1 MDEISKFK
9 KLVTDIKARCICN
22 LIYCK
27 NINKVKRSGY
37 MDLLS
42 DVIKFI
48 VPTIIGGLIT
58 FLVTKYSYNRNI
70 STDKLAIAYNRVY
83 YPIYRLI
90 TDETNKDLIVE
101 KSNNYIKKYKKY
113 VDKSTIIAL
122 RNLMENVDN
131 KQEYKIFT
139 NNIYE
144 MDSKLRK
151 RLGYLEPNI
160 LSIYKYIAPVEK
172 RVLKMFIE
180 FIGCYLSIT
189 IVSFL
194 DESNLKE
201 ILIWIAVL
209 FFMASIGNLMLILF
223 QKIIRK
229 ICNLKK

>member
-1 MDEISKFK
+1 MDF
-9 KLVTDIKARCICN
+9 
-22 LIYCK
+22 
-27 NINKVKRSGY
+27 
-37 MDLLS
+37 LS

-48 VPTIIGGLIT
+48 VPTIITGIIT
-58 FLVTKYSYNRNI
+58 FLVTRYSYNRNI

-90 TDETNKDLIVE
+90 TDETNKDLVVG

-113 VDKSTIIAL
+113 VDRSTIIAF

-144 MDSKLRK
+144 MNSKLRK

-172 RVLKMFIE
+172 RILKMLLE
-180 FIGCYLSIT
+180 FMVCYLSIT

-194 DESNLKE
+194 PENNLRE
-201 ILIWIAVL
+201 VLIGIAILS
-209 FFMASIGNLMLILF
+209 FMAFVGNFMIVLL
-223 QKIIRK
+223 QKIYKK